1 MKKFKFKLGQQ
12 VCISVSGE
20 AGEVVGRAEYLET
33 ENSYY
38 LRYKSADGRAVQAWW
53 EASALA
59 LYQPCRRCGDTGRAR
74 LAYSSE
80 YGPCDECNAAA
91 LPSSTVSAT
100 TEASEGSPG
109 RPGGSTK

>member
-1 MKKFKFKLGQQ
+1 MSQFKFSPGQQ
-12 VCISVSGE
+12 VCITVSGE
-20 AGEVVGRAEYLET
+20 TGEVVGRAEYLTT

-53 EASALA
+53 DESALA
-59 LYQPCRRCGDTGRAR
+59 SHQPCRRCGGTGIAR
-74 LAYSSE
+74 LAYSLE

-100 TEASEGSPG
+100 TEASEGSPDL
-109 RPGGSTK
+109 PGGSTK

>member
-1 MKKFKFKLGQQ
+1 MSKSKFKFKLGQQ
-12 VCISVSGE
+12 VQIQVSSE
-20 AGEVVGRAEYLET
+20 AGEIIGRAEYTTT
-33 ENSYY
+33 ENTYN

-53 EASALA
+53 DESALA

-100 TEASEGSPG
+100 TEASVGESV
-109 RPGGSTK
+109 KQA